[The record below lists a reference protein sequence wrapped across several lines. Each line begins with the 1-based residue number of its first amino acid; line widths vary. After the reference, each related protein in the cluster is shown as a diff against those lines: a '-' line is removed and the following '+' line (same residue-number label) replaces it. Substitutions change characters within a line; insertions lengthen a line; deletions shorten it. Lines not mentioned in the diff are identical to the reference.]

1 MMSHCLYAR
10 DCSVCNQR
18 RCPFENVWT
27 YRNWYYSLPEA
38 QRALVERPP
47 HPRDWIDYDFE

>member
-1 MMSHCLYAR
+1 MSHCLYAR

-38 QRALVERPP
+38 KRALVERPP
-47 HPRDWIDYDFE
+47 HPRDCIDYDFE